1 MRRVSPCDIDIID
14 AEFRVI
20 GRSRWACWMAQFPNK
35 RDRFAFV
42 CSVIAPLAVL
52 GGMLLGFIHF
62 AFLAAVLIV
71 TVGCLVSTEWQRYG
85 LLGLVV
91 ASLLATSGCSQET
104 MPEPPRATPAS
115 EQQAK
120 SPDELQASIREAT
133 KYRDPREGLKPQGI
147 DILSGEVK
155 AKDDKDATNEAR

>member
-20 GRSRWACWMAQFPNK
+20 GRPRWAGWMAQFPNK

-52 GGMLLGFIHF
+52 GGVLLGFVHF
-62 AFLAAVLIV
+62 AFLAAVVIV

-85 LLGLVV
+85 ALGLMV
-91 ASLLATSGCSQET
+91 ASLLATIGCSQET
-104 MPEPPRATPAS
+104 THEPPRATLAS

-120 SPDELQASIREAT
+120 STEEAQASIREAT
-133 KYRDPREGLKPQGI
+133 RYRDPREGLKPKGI
-147 DILSGEVK
+147 DILSGEVN
-155 AKDDKDATNEAR
+155 AKGDKDATHEAR

>member
-20 GRSRWACWMAQFPNK
+20 GRLRWAGWMAQFPNK

-42 CSVIAPLAVL
+42 CSVIAPLVVL
-52 GGMLLGFIHF
+52 GGVLLGFIHF
-62 AFLAAVLIV
+62 AFLAAVLVV

-85 LLGLVV
+85 VLGLVV

-104 MPEPPRATPAS
+104 TSEPPRATLAS
-115 EQQAK
+115 EQEIK
-120 SPDELQASIREAT
+120 SPEEVQASIREAT
-133 KYRDPREGLKPQGI
+133 KYCDPREGLKPKRI
-147 DILSGEVK
+147 DILSGDVK
-155 AKDDKDATNEAR
+155 AKDDREATHEAH